1 MPSTAAPGASS
12 LSSSSRFAINLLTKK
27 LTPVTFPP
35 GRLRLAT
42 SPNSTGSPP
51 VTNTIGSVDVAGL
64 AASAEAVVFATS
76 TLT

>member
-1 MPSTAAPGASS
+1 MPRAALPGASS
-12 LSSSSRFAINLLTKK
+12 LSSSSLFATSLLTRK
-27 LTPVTFPP
+27 LTPVRLPP

-42 SPNSTGSPP
+42 RPSSTGSPP
-51 VTNTIGSVDVAGL
+51 VTKTIGSVDVAGL